1 MNRPGRLIIGTI
13 VPNSACCNE
22 LGQIQHATIMVQT
35 MLKLGFGVQAEWFTV
50 IPSQLDEEGAVQRMA
65 HVLCFTGYHFVFK
78 AMLTHLLHS

>member
-1 MNRPGRLIIGTI
+1 
-13 VPNSACCNE
+13 
-22 LGQIQHATIMVQT
+22 MVQT